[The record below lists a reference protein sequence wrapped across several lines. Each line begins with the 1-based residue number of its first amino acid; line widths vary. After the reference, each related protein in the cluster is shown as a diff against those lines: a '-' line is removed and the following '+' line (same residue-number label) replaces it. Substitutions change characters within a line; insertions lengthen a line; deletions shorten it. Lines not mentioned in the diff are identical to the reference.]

1 MAYDTVTFQKRE
13 AEFKSLNRL
22 TKEMDGHAAAITND
36 LTNFKSPLVALFDA
50 TKRLRIG
57 FSLEG
62 MLSEDDVKR
71 LVGLEV
77 GRVLGADF
85 ALFSFSDF
93 TISALTA
100 PEKIPTLYQ
109 NTARTTALL
118 GKNMS
123 AAHDAADKAADHAA
137 VMAYVEEVKARLKN
151 KEEGTVP

>member
-1 MAYDTVTFQKRE
+1 MAYYNTATFQKRE
-13 AEFKSLNRL
+13 AEFKSLNKL
-22 TKEMDGHAAAITND
+22 TKEMDDYAAAITND
-36 LTNFKSPLVALFDA
+36 LTNFKSHLVALFDV

-62 MLSEDDVKR
+62 MLSENDLKR
-71 LVGLEV
+71 FVGLEV
-77 GRVLGADF
+77 GRVLGVDF

-123 AAHDAADKAADHAA
+123 AAHQAVDKKAEHEAAL
-137 VMAYVEEVKARLKN
+137 AYLTQVRAGLN
-151 KEEGTVP
+151 KQPSEI